1 MSPIDHLPLFHLSFQ
16 VLSVLGVAAGVG
28 RGPHGAV
35 VGVHGVF
42 AMPWWRAGA
51 WTLVLVAG
59 WAAVAGWAFAGDPA
73 SAATLAPAAAMAAV
87 LAVVAAIAL
96 VAGVALGP
104 RVAMGLGV
112 GDGRVLCLGVHGRPL
127 VGGQRLPP
135 PPPLLPAHAALQSP

>member
-1 MSPIDHLPLFHLSFQ
+1 MHLLSPVDHLPLFHLSFQ

-28 RGPHGAV
+28 GGPHGAV
-35 VGVHGVF
+35 AGVHGVF
-42 AMPWWRAGA
+42 GMPWWRAGA
-51 WTLVLVAG
+51 QTLVLVPR

-73 SAATLAPAAAMAAV
+73 SAATLAPAAV

-135 PPPLLPAHAALQSP
+135 PPPLPAHAALQSP